1 MSAGARSE
9 SSKLGGHDQLSEQKS
24 PALAS
29 YSLSM
34 SNQVDTSEEKTAAA
48 QWKAEKG
55 QLNHQKGK
63 MDAGVV
69 FFSGVATL

>member
-48 QWKAEKG
+48 QWKA
-55 QLNHQKGK
+55 
-63 MDAGVV
+63 
-69 FFSGVATL
+69 

>member
-9 SSKLGGHDQLSEQKS
+9 SSKVGGHDQLSEQKS

-29 YSLSM
+29 NSVSM
-34 SNQVDTSEEKTAAA
+34 SNQVDTSKSFLDCGSAMKSVERAAELT
-48 QWKAEKG
+48 Q
-55 QLNHQKGK
+55 QKGK

-69 FFSGVATL
+69 CF